1 MLNSRVYEGAGV
13 AGGLSGLEM
22 RNEGGGRKGSAS
34 GASPLVKPHSLVDL
48 SPSKGLR
55 ETSTAFLKGQAC
67 RRQAP
72 RVREQSHMGQVGQQ
86 AALKL

>member
-1 MLNSRVYEGAGV
+1 M
-13 AGGLSGLEM
+13 
-22 RNEGGGRKGSAS
+22 
-34 GASPLVKPHSLVDL
+34 VKPHSLVDL